1 MLVSVRTNYEK
12 LAMRLKGLMWELSRG
27 STLNAPAEFRFRGI
41 DIPTGAARAA
51 ILGELATLS
60 IDDVPP
66 SPELEGYLNADLDRF
81 LYTLALVPDA
91 IEGTAL
97 EIGANPYF
105 MSALLKTQRPKLT
118 FDYVN
123 YFHPLGADRG
133 VQHVRWNV
141 GSGESREFDVDY
153 MNINLEEDA
162 LPVED
167 ERYDL
172 ILFCEV
178 LEHFIM
184 HPYQAVT
191 ELWRKLKPGGT
202 MVLTTPNSA
211 RYESV
216 VALLEGRNVYD
227 QYSGY
232 GPHGRHNREYVRHE
246 LHMLMKHCG
255 FTCDLDFTSD
265 VRPNWIPQT
274 IAHRHAMWA
283 LNLTRHREHDLGQYL
298 FSRWRKT
305 HEPTP
310 RYPQWLYRSYPDGMI
325 E

>member
-1 MLVSVRTNYEK
+1 MVR
-12 LAMRLKGLMWELSRG
+12 LRGLLWELSRRRP
-27 STLNAPAEFRFRGI
+27 LDFRSRGLE
-41 DIPTGAARAA
+41 IPTGETRAA
-51 ILGELATLS
+51 ILAELATIS

-66 SPELEGYLNADLDRF
+66 STELEGYLNADLDRF
-81 LYTLALVPDA
+81 LYTLALVPAD
-91 IEGTAL
+91 IHGTAL

-105 MSALLKTQRPKLT
+105 MSVLLNQHRPNLK

-123 YFHPLGADRG
+123 YFHPLGARG
-133 VQHVRWNV
+133 LQRVRWN
-141 GSGESREFDVDY
+141 GSNGGTHGIDVDF
-153 MNINLEEDA
+153 MNVNLEETP

-167 ERYDL
+167 ERYAV

-178 LEHFIM
+178 LEHFIL

-202 MVLTTPNSA
+202 MVLTTPNVA
-211 RYESV
+211 RYESA

-232 GPHGRHNREYVRHE
+232 GPHGRHNREYARHE
-246 LHMLMKHCG
+246 LHMLMRHCG
-255 FTCDLDFTSD
+255 FTCDADFTSD
-265 VRPNWIPQT
+265 VHPHYIPQT

-283 LNLTRHREHDLGQYL
+283 LNLTKHREHDLGQYL

-305 HEPTP
+305 HAPNP
-310 RYPQWLYRSYPDGMI
+310 RYPHWLYRSYPEGTI